1 MDHDGSCRNG
11 NFNAATIRADTII
24 SPRIQRPRHVH
35 ISQDTCWD
43 IDHRLKCRRMENVP
57 WLDTYNTMW
66 GLCSFLGNQITN
78 HAASMFIS
86 EVHANIDTSPC
97 RSNIQSR
104 PKGNEGLASLVGL
117 AHAGRAGPS
126 HPRSG
131 GIVPRSSV
139 ARNTHGNTKRRYNKL
154 PVWLQDYP
162 LKDTYHYY
170 YHLGW
175 GGLGGV
181 SSLFIIITYQI
192 QHDPWKMHIIAI

>member
-1 MDHDGSCRNG
+1 
-11 NFNAATIRADTII
+11 
-24 SPRIQRPRHVH
+24 
-35 ISQDTCWD
+35 
-43 IDHRLKCRRMENVP
+43 
-57 WLDTYNTMW
+57 
-66 GLCSFLGNQITN
+66 
-78 HAASMFIS
+78 MFIS
-86 EVHANIDTSPC
+86 EVHGNIDTSPC
-97 RSNIQSR
+97 RSNIQSW

-175 GGLGGV
+175 GGLGGILIV
-181 SSLFIIITYQI
+181 HHHYIPDSTWPLKDAYHCHLGARHKLFCNKQIIFSRTIWCWWWWSWWWWWWWWWWSWWSWWWSWWRWWSFPI
-192 QHDPWKMHIIAI
+192 RANDGVWP